1 MSTQPETLT
10 PLAAIR
16 HKESEMAQRLLTA
29 QNEAAQAIMQARQK
43 AHRMIA
49 QATHDGQQAGEVE
62 RQAKLTAIEQ
72 EAQAILA
79 QARTE
84 ADRWHAE
91 AEAKVATAVTQL
103 IDHICLVPTM
113 PSQEHKKPQL

>member
-1 MSTQPETLT
+1 MSTQLETLT

-29 QNEAAQAIMQARQK
+29 QNEAAQAITQARQT
-43 AHRMIA
+43 AQRIIA
-49 QATHDGQQAGEVE
+49 QAAHDGQQAGEVE
-62 RQAKLTAIEQ
+62 RQAKLKAIEQ

-79 QARTE
+79 QAQTE
-84 ADRWHAE
+84 ADRWQVE
-91 AEAKVATAVTQL
+91 EEIKVATAVTQL
-103 IDHICLVPTM
+103 IAHICLVPTM